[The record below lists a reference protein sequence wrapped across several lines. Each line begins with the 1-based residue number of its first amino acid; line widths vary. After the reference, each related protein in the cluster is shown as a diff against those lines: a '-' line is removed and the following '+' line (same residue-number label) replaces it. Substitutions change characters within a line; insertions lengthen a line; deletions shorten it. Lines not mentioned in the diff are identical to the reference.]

1 MFRVNNNFE
10 QKHAGWEFLHHS
22 GLTFLLLIC
31 KKQEFLE
38 VNTGGVLQKKLLL
51 KISQHSQENPCAE
64 VFF

>member
-10 QKHAGWEFLHHS
+10 QNIPAGNSCIILA
-22 GLTFLLLIC
+22 LLFLLLSC

>member
-1 MFRVNNNFE
+1 MP
-10 QKHAGWEFLHHS
+10 AGNSCIILA
-22 GLTFLLLIC
+22 LLFLLLSC